1 MREENGPEAQ
11 RSVEDI
17 LEAIYEVQMG
27 TFVQVSRIYD
37 LLAAQA
43 GKRADENNE
52 SLESIILDLHEQG
65 VIFGPVPELRGFA
78 KRDNEDASES

>member
-1 MREENGPEAQ
+1 MREQTGPEAQ

-37 LLAAQA
+37 LLAIQA
-43 GKRADENNE
+43 GKVVEERSDT
-52 SLESIILDLHEQG
+52 LEEMVLDLHEQG

-78 KRDNEDASES
+78 KRETDEDED

>member
-1 MREENGPEAQ
+1 MREEKGPEAQ
-11 RSVEDI
+11 RSIEDI

-37 LLAAQA
+37 LLAIQA
-43 GKRADENNE
+43 GKEVEERSD
-52 SLESIILDLHEQG
+52 SLEEMVLNLHEQG

-78 KRDNEDASES
+78 KRDDSEDED